1 MRIDPGMTSQ
11 LTLELNLELL
21 QRYRTLRE
29 CVHHVALDYP
39 RGMKALAADLDLS
52 QSELSRRLHPTD
64 GDPRSLDVDLM
75 VRIMEATGDIRP
87 LHWLIARFIPTEADR
102 RSAAVDELTA
112 ILPRLA
118 ELLAAAGGD
127 QRTSTPKRGRR

>member
-1 MRIDPGMTSQ
+1 MTTQ

-29 CVHHVALDYP
+29 CVHHVALDHP
-39 RGMKALAADLDLS
+39 KGMKSLAAECDLS
-52 QSELSRRLHPTD
+52 PSELTRRLSPSD
-64 GDPRSLDVDLM
+64 GDPRSCDVDLM
-75 VRIMEATGDIRP
+75 VRIMEATGDVRP
-87 LHWLIARFIPTEADR
+87 LHWLVARFVPSEADR

-127 QRTSTPKRGRR
+127 QRTAPPKRGRR

>member
-1 MRIDPGMTSQ
+1 MTTQ
-11 LTLELNLELL
+11 LTLELQLDLL

-39 RGMKALAADLDLS
+39 KGMKALAADCDLS

-64 GDPRSLDVDLM
+64 GDPRSLDVDIM
-75 VRIMEATGDIRP
+75 VRVIEVTGDLRP
-87 LHWLIARFIPTEADR
+87 LHWLIAKFIPTESDR

-112 ILPRLA
+112 MLPRLA

-127 QRTSTPKRGRR
+127 ERIGTPKRGRR

>member
-1 MRIDPGMTSQ
+1 MSGQ
-11 LTLELNLELL
+11 LTLELQLGLL

-39 RGMKALAADLDLS
+39 RGMKALAAECDLS

-75 VRIMEATGDIRP
+75 VRIVEVTGDLRP
-87 LHWLIARFIPTEADR
+87 LHWLVARFVPSEQDR
-102 RSAAVDELTA
+102 RQAAVDELTNMM
-112 ILPRLA
+112 PRLA
-118 ELLAAAGGD
+118 ELLAAAGGEP
-127 QRTSTPKRGRR
+127 RTATPKRVRR

>member
-1 MRIDPGMTSQ
+1 MTTQ
-11 LTLELNLELL
+11 LTLELNLGLL

-39 RGMKALAADLDLS
+39 KGMKALAAECDMS
-52 QSELSRRLHPTD
+52 PSELTRRLSPSD

-75 VRIMEATGDIRP
+75 VRIVEATADHRP
-87 LHWLIARFIPTEADR
+87 LHWLVARFVPTEQDR
-102 RSAAVDELTA
+102 RTAAVDELTTM
-112 ILPRLA
+112 LPRLA

-127 QRTSTPKRGRR
+127 SRVGGRKGGRTRS